1 MPPVFGW
8 APVGVRVA
16 AGASVGV
23 NGASVPSPGPIR
35 NGCRRS
41 LGDGMLT
48 ARAAPCGPRGRDP
61 CLEHDRRDPHSPLP
75 KRLVTATTEVEHRH
89 GDAAPDDVWGAAQRA
104 LDLAA
109 ERLELDP
116 GMHGVLRDP
125 KRELTVHFPVRMDDG
140 SVQVFTGYRVH
151 HNLNRGPATGGVR
164 FTEDLTLDLVR
175 ANAMLNTWKAAL
187 VQIPYGGAMGGVVV
201 NPRRLSTTER
211 KALTR
216 RYTTEIGVLIGPD
229 RDIPTPDVNTGSQT
243 MAWIMDT
250 YSMQHGHTIPAIVTG
265 KPQAIGGTRGRRE
278 AISRGAFRCIL
289 AAARCRNLELSG
301 ARVALQGFGRVGTV
315 LAAMLSDAG
324 ATLVALADDREAVA
338 NAAGIETAA
347 AIEHVRKHDTVRG
360 VPGADPI
367 DRASIFGIDC
377 DLFITAGVQYQID
390 DAAAEQLRA
399 GILIEASNAPT
410 TPAAD
415 AVLRDRDVLVVPDL
429 LCAAGGMVLAYF
441 EWVQD
446 VQSFFW
452 TEETINA
459 DLERIMDGAFDDV
472 LAMSEAKSVDLR
484 GAAMMVAVDRVAGA
498 TTLRGLYP

>member
-1 MPPVFGW
+1 
-8 APVGVRVA
+8 
-16 AGASVGV
+16 
-23 NGASVPSPGPIR
+23 
-35 NGCRRS
+35 
-41 LGDGMLT
+41 ML
-48 ARAAPCGPRGRDP
+48 R
-61 CLEHDRRDPHSPLP
+61 
-75 KRLVTATTEVEHRH
+75 VTATSDVEHRH

-116 GMHGVLRDP
+116 GMHGVLRDA

-140 SVQVFTGYRVH
+140 SVRNFTGYRVH

-201 NPRRLSTTER
+201 NPRQLSTSER
-211 KALTR
+211 EGLTR
-216 RYTTEIGVLIGPD
+216 RYTTDIGVLIGPD

-250 YSMQHGHTIPAIVTG
+250 YSMQHGHTIQAAVTG

-289 AAARCRNLELSG
+289 AAARCRNLELQG

-315 LAAMLSDAG
+315 LAEMLAEAG
-324 ATLVALADDREAVA
+324 VTLVALADDRQAVA
-338 NAAGIETAA
+338 NPAGIDAEAA
-347 AIEHVRKHDTVRG
+347 VAHVRKHDTVRDL
-360 VPGADPI
+360 PGAEPI
-367 DRASIFGIDC
+367 DRSSIFGIDC
-377 DLFITAGVQYQID
+377 DLFISAGIQYQID
-390 DAAAEQLRA
+390 EAAAEQLRA
-399 GILIEASNAPT
+399 GILIEAGNAPT

-415 AVLRDRDVLVVPDL
+415 AILRERGVLVVPDL

-446 VQSFFW
+446 MQSFFW
-452 TEETINA
+452 TEQQINT
-459 DLERIMDGAFDDV
+459 DLERIMDGAFADV

-484 GAAMMVAVDRVAGA
+484 GAAMMVAVERVAGA

>member
-1 MPPVFGW
+1 M
-8 APVGVRVA
+8 
-16 AGASVGV
+16 
-23 NGASVPSPGPIR
+23 
-35 NGCRRS
+35 
-41 LGDGMLT
+41 
-48 ARAAPCGPRGRDP
+48 
-61 CLEHDRRDPHSPLP
+61 
-75 KRLVTATTEVEHRH
+75 TATTDVEHRH
-89 GDAAPDDVWGAAQRA
+89 GDAAPEDVWGAAQRA

-125 KRELTVHFPVRMDDG
+125 KRELTVHFPVRMDDD
-140 SVQVFTGYRVH
+140 SVRSFTGYRVH

-201 NPRRLSTTER
+201 NPRRLSTSER

-250 YSMQHGHTIPAIVTG
+250 YSMQHGHTIPAVVTG
-265 KPQAIGGTRGRRE
+265 KPLAIGGTRGRRE

-289 AAARCRNLELSG
+289 AAARCRNLELKG

-315 LAAMLSDAG
+315 LGEMLGDAG
-324 ATLVALADDREAVA
+324 ATLVALADDRQAVA
-338 NAAGIETAA
+338 SSAGIDPAA
-347 AIEHVRKHDTVRG
+347 AVAHMHKHDTVRDM
-360 VPGADPI
+360 PGAEPI
-367 DRASIFGIDC
+367 DRSAIFGVDC
-377 DLFITAGVQYQID
+377 DLFITAGIQYQID
-390 DAAAEQLRA
+390 EAAAEQLRA

-410 TPAAD
+410 TPEAD
-415 AVLRDRDVLVVPDL
+415 AILHDRDVLVVPDL

-446 VQSFFW
+446 MQSFFW
-452 TEETINA
+452 TEEAISA
-459 DLERIMDGAFDDV
+459 DLERIMDGAFGDV

>member
-1 MPPVFGW
+1 
-8 APVGVRVA
+8 
-16 AGASVGV
+16 
-23 NGASVPSPGPIR
+23 
-35 NGCRRS
+35 
-41 LGDGMLT
+41 MLT
-48 ARAAPCGPRGRDP
+48 ARAAPAAPDRRDSA
-61 CLEHDRRDPHSPLP
+61 LEHDRRGHHHPLSVL
-75 KRLVTATTEVEHRH
+75 RVTATSDVAHRH
-89 GDAAPDDVWGAAQRA
+89 SDTAPDDVWGAAQRA

-116 GMHGVLRDP
+116 GMHGVLRDA
-125 KRELTVHFPVRMDDG
+125 KRELTVHFPVRLDDG
-140 SVQVFTGYRVH
+140 SVRIFTGYRVH

-164 FTEDLTLDLVR
+164 FTDDLTLDLVR

-201 NPRRLSTTER
+201 DPKRLSINER

-216 RYTTEIGVLIGPD
+216 RFATEIGVLIGPD

-250 YSMQHGHTIPAIVTG
+250 FSMHHGHTIPAVVTG

-278 AISRGAFRCIL
+278 AVSRGAFRCIL
-289 AAARCRNLELSG
+289 AAARCRNLELNG

-315 LAAMLSDAG
+315 LAEMLAPAG
-324 ATLVALADDREAVA
+324 VVLVAVADDRQAVVNPAGIDPAAAVA
-338 NAAGIETAA
+338 YM
-347 AIEHVRKHDTVRG
+347 RKHDTVRDL
-360 VPGADPI
+360 PGADPI

-377 DLFITAGVQYQID
+377 DLFISAGIQYQID
-390 DAAAEQLRA
+390 EAAAEQLRA
-399 GILIEASNAPT
+399 GILIEAGNAPT

-415 AVLRDRDVLVVPDL
+415 GILRDRGVLVVPDL

-446 VQSFFW
+446 VQFFFW
-452 TEETINA
+452 TEEEIVA
-459 DLERIMDGAFDDV
+459 ELERIMDGAFADV
-472 LAMSEAKSVDLR
+472 LAMSEAKTVDLR
-484 GAAMMVAVDRVAGA
+484 GAAMMVAVERVAGA